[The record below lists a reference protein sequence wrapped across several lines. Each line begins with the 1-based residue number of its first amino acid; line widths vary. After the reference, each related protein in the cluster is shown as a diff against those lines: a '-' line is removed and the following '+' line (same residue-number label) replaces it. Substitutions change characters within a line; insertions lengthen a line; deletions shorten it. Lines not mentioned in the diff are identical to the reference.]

1 MKNRDF
7 VQKLMRDT
15 YGLLEVS
22 SEVSAASV
30 AFVDLMAAE
39 LDRRDARHPM
49 NADDV
54 IVYADA
60 MRTIAYIK
68 AKNGMVDK

>member
-1 MKNRDF
+1 MK
-7 VQKLMRDT
+7 DT

-22 SEVSAASV
+22 GEVSAASAV
-30 AFVDLMAAE
+30 FVDLMAAE

-60 MRTIAYIK
+60 VRTIAYIK
-68 AKNGMVDK
+68 AKNGDLIV

>member
-1 MKNRDF
+1 MNNRDF
-7 VQKLMRDT
+7 VLRLMKDT

-30 AFVDLMAAE
+30 AFVDLMAKE
-39 LDRRDARHPM
+39 LDRRDAMRPM

-60 MRTIAYIK
+60 VRTIAYIK
-68 AKNGMVDK
+68 AKHGELIV

>member
-1 MKNRDF
+1 MNNKEFVLRLMK
-7 VQKLMRDT
+7 DT

-22 SEVSAASV
+22 SEVSAASA

-60 MRTIAYIK
+60 VRTIAYIK